1 MYSDL
6 EICLSVAPSATRRST
21 LSSLPVRRP
30 APRPLCPFS
39 SRRRPRMRCAVSD
52 GSTTGSPRCTA
63 QTASASSAL
72 PMRLVT
78 KPAAPAETASM
89 TASGSSHAVSSS
101 TRMCGSSLLRRVR
114 AMRPLM
120 PGMRR
125 SSTTTSG
132 CSACAFSI
140 ASRPS
145 AAIPATSI
153 CGWRA
158 SPLPSASRTIGKS
171 STTRTLIIVLT
182 SVISRSIVSGW
193 CEDFSKT
200 FCFLH
205 EKRLSTFP
213 PMFTRVL
220 ANGLHLTEHEFDVPL
235 DHERPEGETITVFA
249 REIADPDGRDRPLL
263 LFLQGG
269 PGYEGSRPTR
279 NPSGPGWLDRALEEF
294 RVLVLDQRGTGRSTP
309 VGTLTGRTPQ
319 EQADHLTHFR
329 ADAIV
334 RDAEH
339 LRAALDVAPW
349 SVLGQSF
356 GGLCVTTYLSL
367 APEGLRE
374 AFITGGVPPLGPRID
389 DVYRATYART
399 LERNR
404 RYYERY
410 PEDRPR
416 VEALV
421 ERLAAE
427 DVRLAG
433 GDRLTPRRLRQLG
446 MALGMS
452 DGAEHLHYL
461 LELPADSPAF
471 RHDVDAALGF
481 ARNPLY
487 ALLHE
492 ACWADGGA
500 TAWSAERALPAAY
513 DEDPA
518 LFTGEHVF
526 PWMFEEYG
534 ALAPLRE
541 AAELL
546 AQREW
551 PRLYDEGTLAANEV
565 PVAAA
570 IYADDMYVERT
581 FSEETGGLIRGLRPW
596 LTSEFEHNGLRVDG
610 DRVLGRLLDL
620 ARGRA

>member
-1 MYSDL
+1 MAV
-6 EICLSVAPSATRRST
+6 SVATPG
-21 LSSLPVRRP
+21 L
-30 APRPLCPFS
+30 
-39 SRRRPRMRCAVSD
+39 
-52 GSTTGSPRCTA
+52 
-63 QTASASSAL
+63 
-72 PMRLVT
+72 RLV
-78 KPAAPAETASM
+78 E
-89 TASGSSHAVSSS
+89 
-101 TRMCGSSLLRRVR
+101 R
-114 AMRPLM
+114 
-120 PGMRR
+120 
-125 SSTTTSG
+125 
-132 CSACAFSI
+132 
-140 ASRPS
+140 
-145 AAIPATSI
+145 
-153 CGWRA
+153 
-158 SPLPSASRTIGKS
+158 
-171 STTRTLIIVLT
+171 
-182 SVISRSIVSGW
+182 
-193 CEDFSKT
+193 
-200 FCFLH
+200 
-205 EKRLSTFP
+205 
-213 PMFTRVL
+213 
-220 ANGLHLTEHEFDVPL
+220 EFALPL
-235 DHERPEGETITVFA
+235 DHAAPDGERITVFA
-249 REIADPDGRDRPLL
+249 REVARPDGRDRPLL
-263 LFLQGG
+263 AFLQGG
-269 PGYEGSRPTR
+269 PGYEAPRPTG
-279 NPSGPGWLDRALEEF
+279 NPLGPGWLERALRDF
-294 RVLVLDQRGTGRSTP
+294 RVLMLDQRGTGRSTP
-309 VGTLTGRTPQ
+309 VGSLSGLTAQ
-319 EQADHLTHFR
+319 EQARRLTHFR

-334 RDAEH
+334 RDAEWIRRD
-339 LRAALDVAPW
+339 LEVERW

-410 PEDRPR
+410 PDDRPR

-461 LELPADSPAF
+461 LELPAGSPAF

-526 PWMFEEYG
+526 PWMFEEYA
-534 ALAPLRE
+534 ALAPLQE

-546 AQREW
+546 ARHEW
-551 PRLYDEGTLAANEV
+551 PRLYDPERLAANEV
-565 PVAAA
+565 PVAAV
-570 IYADDMYVERT
+570 IYAEDMYVEPAL
-581 FSEETGGLIRGLRPW
+581 SQETAGQIRGLRAW
-596 LTSEFEHNGLRVDG
+596 VTNEFEHNGLRADAE
-610 DRVLGRLLDL
+610 RVLGRLIDL
-620 ARGRA
+620 ARGRV